1 MKTSAHNIR
10 ILSLLLLFI
19 LLHSISEAKQYFFQ
33 QIPSQNGLSSM
44 VRCMEVSQEK
54 GYVWIGTRSGIGRF
68 DGYEQRRYLRGNVT
82 HILEDEEHTIWVIT
96 EKGVFRYNEIEDN
109 FILVRDKDNNP
120 VIASSLC
127 LWEDGVIF
135 GGRGRLYKYNYE
147 DHIINLFHTL
157 KPNGKYHISNLYQWD
172 SHTLLATNRWAKALF
187 IDIATGNTRP
197 VPFNSEQIISLLI
210 DRKGN
215 VWVAHYNQGVS
226 CYGRNGKQ
234 LQTYHT
240 QNSPLKTNVVLSLEE
255 HNGQI
260 WMGTDG
266 GGIHILNPQTG
277 KISTL
282 RYIPG
287 DRYSLPANSILCLY
301 NDKSNNMWAGS
312 VRNGLINIKEVG
324 MKTYQDVLPGQNY
337 GLSEKTILSIYQDND
352 NQIWI
357 GTDGGGINLFDP
369 ATGKFHHILSTW
381 EEKVASITGMDKNH
395 LLVSLFSQ
403 GLFVF
408 HKETHRYQPLVI
420 INDSIND
427 ILCHR
432 GKTVNVYQNTP
443 ETILMLSETPYKY
456 HIGKKQFI
464 PITKGKG
471 ITDIVGTLLP
481 INSTGEDCYLHDLE
495 HIYKINSSLNELEL
509 IFTCQTDTVFNSV
522 SLDENGLLWIGSNY
536 GLSYYNPVTKQ
547 YTLVP
552 NTLINEISS
561 LICDRQG
568 RVWIGTEEKLF
579 AYLIKE
585 KKFILFGEPDGV
597 VQNEYLEK
605 PRLLSSSG
613 DVYMGGVNGLLHI
626 NRHLPDEPA
635 LLPTLQLADIL
646 VGGERVYDRIS
657 NDHQLSVNEKSKPI
671 IIKIITRNKDIFRKP
686 MYRYTITGLNGQN
699 IYSYLPEINLS
710 SLPTGSY
717 HIKAA
722 CSTRNGDWTADY
734 DILTLIV
741 LPPWYKSGWFILSCT
756 LFIFVSVILIFILL
770 LRNKETKL
778 KWAMKEHEQQVYEEK
793 VRFLIN
799 ISHELRT
806 PLTLIHA
813 PLKQL
818 MDKLT
823 ADNENYPLIQSICK
837 QSERMKN
844 ILNTVLNVRK
854 MEVGQSTLHV
864 QSIQLDEWA
873 EQLISDFKPEASVRG
888 ITLVYQPEPEI
899 QTLCFDKEKCTTI
912 LTNLL
917 INALK
922 YTPDESTISISTR
935 LSEDKRVRIS
945 ISDQGPGLKDVDT
958 NNLFVRFYQGNNSR
972 PGTGIGLS
980 YSKILVEQHGGNI
993 GAYDNKNFGSPGATF
1008 WFELPLNT
1016 EPGNITLHPQEY
1028 LNTLLAPTQETESI
1042 PKQQEE
1048 NKTAPNHTLLVVDD
1062 NKDLTDYLA
1071 TALKDRFKTIWVAA
1085 DGEEA
1090 LRLCRKKRPHI
1101 VVSDIQMP
1109 RMNGY
1114 ELCKQIKEDLE
1125 ISHIPVILLT
1135 ARNDEESQLYG
1146 YKNGADA
1153 YITKPFE
1160 VSMLYAIVCSQ
1171 LHNRERMRTRY
1182 TDIGPLPPP
1191 EEGTFSSADEEFL
1204 NRLNQ
1209 IITEH
1214 LDNEQLGIP
1223 FICDKIGI
1231 SRASLYNKLKALTDM
1246 GANDYITQIRMERA
1260 IWLILHTELSV
1271 NDIADKTGFSTA
1283 RYFSTVF
1290 KQHTGCSPTQ
1300 YREKPPVSTQ

>member
-1 MKTSAHNIR
+1 
-10 ILSLLLLFI
+10 
-19 LLHSISEAKQYFFQ
+19 
-33 QIPSQNGLSSM
+33 
-44 VRCMEVSQEK
+44 
-54 GYVWIGTRSGIGRF
+54 
-68 DGYEQRRYLRGNVT
+68 
-82 HILEDEEHTIWVIT
+82 
-96 EKGVFRYNEIEDN
+96 
-109 FILVRDKDNNP
+109 
-120 VIASSLC
+120 
-127 LWEDGVIF
+127 
-135 GGRGRLYKYNYE
+135 
-147 DHIINLFHTL
+147 
-157 KPNGKYHISNLYQWD
+157 
-172 SHTLLATNRWAKALF
+172 
-187 IDIATGNTRP
+187 
-197 VPFNSEQIISLLI
+197 
-210 DRKGN
+210 
-215 VWVAHYNQGVS
+215 
-226 CYGRNGKQ
+226 
-234 LQTYHT
+234 
-240 QNSPLKTNVVLSLEE
+240 
-255 HNGQI
+255 
-260 WMGTDG
+260 
-266 GGIHILNPQTG
+266 
-277 KISTL
+277 
-282 RYIPG
+282 
-287 DRYSLPANSILCLY
+287 
-301 NDKSNNMWAGS
+301 
-312 VRNGLINIKEVG
+312 
-324 MKTYQDVLPGQNY
+324 
-337 GLSEKTILSIYQDND
+337 
-352 NQIWI
+352 
-357 GTDGGGINLFDP
+357 
-369 ATGKFHHILSTW
+369 
-381 EEKVASITGMDKNH
+381 
-395 LLVSLFSQ
+395 
-403 GLFVF
+403 
-408 HKETHRYQPLVI
+408 
-420 INDSIND
+420 
-427 ILCHR
+427 
-432 GKTVNVYQNTP
+432 
-443 ETILMLSETPYKY
+443 
-456 HIGKKQFI
+456 
-464 PITKGKG
+464 
-471 ITDIVGTLLP
+471 
-481 INSTGEDCYLHDLE
+481 
-495 HIYKINSSLNELEL
+495 
-509 IFTCQTDTVFNSV
+509 
-522 SLDENGLLWIGSNY
+522 
-536 GLSYYNPVTKQ
+536 
-547 YTLVP
+547 
-552 NTLINEISS
+552 
-561 LICDRQG
+561 
-568 RVWIGTEEKLF
+568 
-579 AYLIKE
+579 
-585 KKFILFGEPDGV
+585 
-597 VQNEYLEK
+597 
-605 PRLLSSSG
+605 
-613 DVYMGGVNGLLHI
+613 
-626 NRHLPDEPA
+626 
-635 LLPTLQLADIL
+635 
-646 VGGERVYDRIS
+646 
-657 NDHQLSVNEKSKPI
+657 
-671 IIKIITRNKDIFRKP
+671 

-734 DILTLIV
+734 DILTLTV

-756 LFIFVSVILIFILL
+756 LFIFISVILTFILI

-778 KWAMKEHEQQVYEEK
+778 KWVMKEHEQQVYEEK

-854 MEVGQSTLHV
+854 MEVGQSTLHI

-935 LSEDKRVRIS
+935 LSEDRTRVRIS

-1042 PKQQEE
+1042 PEQQEE
-1048 NKTAPNHTLLVVDD
+1048 NKTAPSHTLLIVDD

-1090 LRLCRKKRPHI
+1090 LRLCREKRPHI

-1109 RMNGY
+1109 HMNGY

-1223 FICDKIGI
+1223 FICNKIGI

-1246 GANDYITQIRMERA
+1246 GANDYITKIRMERA

-1300 YREKPPVSTQ
+1300 YREKPPVNTQ

>member
-613 DVYMGGVNGLLHI
+613 DIYMGGVNGLLHI

-756 LFIFVSVILIFILL
+756 LFIFVSVILIFILY
-770 LRNKETKL
+770 KETKL

-935 LSEDKRVRIS
+935 LSEDKTRVRIS

-1153 YITKPFE
+1153 YVTKPFE
-1160 VSMLYAIVCSQ
+1160 VSMLYAIICSQ

>member
-1 MKTSAHNIR
+1 
-10 ILSLLLLFI
+10 
-19 LLHSISEAKQYFFQ
+19 
-33 QIPSQNGLSSM
+33 
-44 VRCMEVSQEK
+44 
-54 GYVWIGTRSGIGRF
+54 
-68 DGYEQRRYLRGNVT
+68 
-82 HILEDEEHTIWVIT
+82 
-96 EKGVFRYNEIEDN
+96 
-109 FILVRDKDNNP
+109 
-120 VIASSLC
+120 
-127 LWEDGVIF
+127 
-135 GGRGRLYKYNYE
+135 
-147 DHIINLFHTL
+147 
-157 KPNGKYHISNLYQWD
+157 
-172 SHTLLATNRWAKALF
+172 
-187 IDIATGNTRP
+187 
-197 VPFNSEQIISLLI
+197 
-210 DRKGN
+210 
-215 VWVAHYNQGVS
+215 
-226 CYGRNGKQ
+226 
-234 LQTYHT
+234 
-240 QNSPLKTNVVLSLEE
+240 
-255 HNGQI
+255 
-260 WMGTDG
+260 
-266 GGIHILNPQTG
+266 
-277 KISTL
+277 
-282 RYIPG
+282 
-287 DRYSLPANSILCLY
+287 
-301 NDKSNNMWAGS
+301 
-312 VRNGLINIKEVG
+312 
-324 MKTYQDVLPGQNY
+324 
-337 GLSEKTILSIYQDND
+337 
-352 NQIWI
+352 
-357 GTDGGGINLFDP
+357 
-369 ATGKFHHILSTW
+369 
-381 EEKVASITGMDKNH
+381 
-395 LLVSLFSQ
+395 
-403 GLFVF
+403 
-408 HKETHRYQPLVI
+408 
-420 INDSIND
+420 
-427 ILCHR
+427 
-432 GKTVNVYQNTP
+432 
-443 ETILMLSETPYKY
+443 
-456 HIGKKQFI
+456 
-464 PITKGKG
+464 
-471 ITDIVGTLLP
+471 
-481 INSTGEDCYLHDLE
+481 
-495 HIYKINSSLNELEL
+495 
-509 IFTCQTDTVFNSV
+509 
-522 SLDENGLLWIGSNY
+522 
-536 GLSYYNPVTKQ
+536 
-547 YTLVP
+547 
-552 NTLINEISS
+552 
-561 LICDRQG
+561 
-568 RVWIGTEEKLF
+568 
-579 AYLIKE
+579 
-585 KKFILFGEPDGV
+585 
-597 VQNEYLEK
+597 
-605 PRLLSSSG
+605 
-613 DVYMGGVNGLLHI
+613 MGGVNGLLHI

-935 LSEDKRVRIS
+935 LSEDKTRVRIS

-1090 LRLCRKKRPHI
+1090 LRLCREKRPHI

-1153 YITKPFE
+1153 YVTKPFE
-1160 VSMLYAIVCSQ
+1160 VSMLYAIICSQ

>member
-613 DVYMGGVNGLLHI
+613 DIYMGGVNGLLHI

-770 LRNKETKL
+770 LRYKETKL

-1153 YITKPFE
+1153 YVTKPFE
-1160 VSMLYAIVCSQ
+1160 VSMLYAIICSQ

>member
-1 MKTSAHNIR
+1 
-10 ILSLLLLFI
+10 
-19 LLHSISEAKQYFFQ
+19 
-33 QIPSQNGLSSM
+33 
-44 VRCMEVSQEK
+44 
-54 GYVWIGTRSGIGRF
+54 
-68 DGYEQRRYLRGNVT
+68 
-82 HILEDEEHTIWVIT
+82 
-96 EKGVFRYNEIEDN
+96 
-109 FILVRDKDNNP
+109 
-120 VIASSLC
+120 
-127 LWEDGVIF
+127 
-135 GGRGRLYKYNYE
+135 
-147 DHIINLFHTL
+147 
-157 KPNGKYHISNLYQWD
+157 
-172 SHTLLATNRWAKALF
+172 
-187 IDIATGNTRP
+187 
-197 VPFNSEQIISLLI
+197 
-210 DRKGN
+210 
-215 VWVAHYNQGVS
+215 
-226 CYGRNGKQ
+226 
-234 LQTYHT
+234 
-240 QNSPLKTNVVLSLEE
+240 
-255 HNGQI
+255 
-260 WMGTDG
+260 
-266 GGIHILNPQTG
+266 
-277 KISTL
+277 
-282 RYIPG
+282 
-287 DRYSLPANSILCLY
+287 
-301 NDKSNNMWAGS
+301 
-312 VRNGLINIKEVG
+312 
-324 MKTYQDVLPGQNY
+324 
-337 GLSEKTILSIYQDND
+337 
-352 NQIWI
+352 
-357 GTDGGGINLFDP
+357 
-369 ATGKFHHILSTW
+369 
-381 EEKVASITGMDKNH
+381 
-395 LLVSLFSQ
+395 
-403 GLFVF
+403 
-408 HKETHRYQPLVI
+408 
-420 INDSIND
+420 
-427 ILCHR
+427 
-432 GKTVNVYQNTP
+432 
-443 ETILMLSETPYKY
+443 
-456 HIGKKQFI
+456 
-464 PITKGKG
+464 
-471 ITDIVGTLLP
+471 
-481 INSTGEDCYLHDLE
+481 
-495 HIYKINSSLNELEL
+495 
-509 IFTCQTDTVFNSV
+509 
-522 SLDENGLLWIGSNY
+522 
-536 GLSYYNPVTKQ
+536 
-547 YTLVP
+547 
-552 NTLINEISS
+552 
-561 LICDRQG
+561 
-568 RVWIGTEEKLF
+568 
-579 AYLIKE
+579 
-585 KKFILFGEPDGV
+585 
-597 VQNEYLEK
+597 
-605 PRLLSSSG
+605 
-613 DVYMGGVNGLLHI
+613 MGGVNGLLHI
-626 NRHLPDEPA
+626 NRHLPDDPA

-671 IIKIITRNKDIFRKP
+671 IIKIITRDKDIFRKP

-717 HIKAA
+717 HIKAT

-864 QSIQLDEWA
+864 QSIQLNEWA

-935 LSEDKRVRIS
+935 LSEDKTRVRIS

-1090 LRLCRKKRPHI
+1090 LRLCREKRPHI

-1109 RMNGY
+1109 HMNGY

-1214 LDNEQLGIP
+1214 MDNEQLGIP
-1223 FICDKIGI
+1223 FICNKIGI

-1246 GANDYITQIRMERA
+1246 GANDYITKIRMERA

-1300 YREKPPVSTQ
+1300 YREKPPVNTQ

>member
-10 ILSLLLLFI
+10 ILSLLLLFT

-82 HILEDEEHTIWVIT
+82 HILEDEEHTIWAIT
-96 EKGVFRYNEIEDN
+96 EKGVFRYNEKEDK
-109 FILVRDKDNNP
+109 FTLVRDKDNNP

-135 GGRGRLYKYNYE
+135 GGRGSLYKYNYE

-172 SHTLLATNRWAKALF
+172 SRTLLATNRWAKALF

-210 DRKGN
+210 DKKGN

-226 CYGRNGKQ
+226 CYDRNGKQ

-301 NDKSNNMWAGS
+301 NDKSDNMWAGS

-337 GLSEKTILSIYQDND
+337 GLSEKTILSIYQDHD

-381 EEKVASITGMDKNH
+381 EEKVASITGMDKDH

-403 GLFVF
+403 GLFIF

-495 HIYKINSSLNELEL
+495 HIYQINSSLNELEL

-522 SLDENGLLWIGSNY
+522 SQDENGLLWIGSNH
-536 GLSYYNPVTKQ
+536 GLSYYNPGTKQ
-547 YTLVP
+547 YTLVS

-585 KKFILFGEPDGV
+585 KKFTLWNSSDGFLPNDILAAHYTLSNPNFV
-597 VQNEYLEK
+597 YL
-605 PRLLSSSG
+605 
-613 DVYMGGVNGLLHI
+613 GGAEGLVKI
-626 NRHLPDEPA
+626 NTNIPQSETQIP
-635 LLPTLQLADIL
+635 QISLADIKFNGCSYL
-646 VGGERVYDRIS
+646 KQMKNQTLHIPWNYNSLTIHICVK
-657 NDHQLSVNEKSKPI
+657 NE
-671 IIKIITRNKDIFRKP
+671 DIFQKNLL
-686 MYRYTITGLNGQN
+686 RYTISGRGKQTVESFDSEL
-699 IYSYLPEINLS
+699 SLS
-710 SLPTGSY
+710 SLSPGKYKIWVSS
-717 HIKAA
+717 
-722 CSTRNGDWTADY
+722 STKDGEYTTPVPIIN
-734 DILTLIV
+734 IV
-741 LPPWYKSGWFILSCT
+741 ITPPWYKSSWFFSICTLLFILFT
-756 LFIFVSVILIFILL
+756 IKIALWVFHKKKKEMRDEMGDFVQTVLYNVLG
-770 LRNKETKL
+770 NKEENTKEKDL
-778 KWAMKEHEQQVYEEK
+778 EE
-793 VRFLIN
+793 ITDA
-799 ISHELRT
+799 SYPQSMEAT
-806 PLTLIHA
+806 PL
-813 PLKQL
+813 
-818 MDKLT
+818 
-823 ADNENYPLIQSICK
+823 
-837 QSERMKN
+837 
-844 ILNTVLNVRK
+844 
-854 MEVGQSTLHV
+854 
-864 QSIQLDEWA
+864 
-873 EQLISDFKPEASVRG
+873 
-888 ITLVYQPEPEI
+888 
-899 QTLCFDKEKCTTI
+899 
-912 LTNLL
+912 
-917 INALK
+917 
-922 YTPDESTISISTR
+922 
-935 LSEDKRVRIS
+935 
-945 ISDQGPGLKDVDT
+945 
-958 NNLFVRFYQGNNSR
+958 
-972 PGTGIGLS
+972 
-980 YSKILVEQHGGNI
+980 
-993 GAYDNKNFGSPGATF
+993 
-1008 WFELPLNT
+1008 
-1016 EPGNITLHPQEY
+1016 
-1028 LNTLLAPTQETESI
+1028 
-1042 PKQQEE
+1042 
-1048 NKTAPNHTLLVVDD
+1048 
-1062 NKDLTDYLA
+1062 
-1071 TALKDRFKTIWVAA
+1071 
-1085 DGEEA
+1085 
-1090 LRLCRKKRPHI
+1090 
-1101 VVSDIQMP
+1101 
-1109 RMNGY
+1109 
-1114 ELCKQIKEDLE
+1114 
-1125 ISHIPVILLT
+1125 
-1135 ARNDEESQLYG
+1135 
-1146 YKNGADA
+1146 
-1153 YITKPFE
+1153 
-1160 VSMLYAIVCSQ
+1160 
-1171 LHNRERMRTRY
+1171 
-1182 TDIGPLPPP
+1182 
-1191 EEGTFSSADEEFL
+1191 SSADADFIKKL
-1204 NRLNQ
+1204 DQ
-1209 IITEH
+1209 II
-1214 LDNEQLGIP
+1214 NENLSSEKLSIKYLT
-1223 FICDKIGI
+1223 DTMAM
-1231 SRASLYNKLKALTDM
+1231 SRASLYNKVKQITGLGVNEYINRLRIERSVYLL
-1246 GANDYITQIRMERA
+1246 ANTN
-1260 IWLILHTELSV
+1260 LSISEISYEV
-1271 NDIADKTGFSTA
+1271 GFSSPS
-1283 RYFSTVF
+1283 YFTKCYKEQF
-1290 KQHTGCSPTQ
+1290 GESPTDFLK
-1300 YREKPPVSTQ
+1300 RKNL

>member
-210 DRKGN
+210 DKKGN

-266 GGIHILNPQTG
+266 GGIHVLNPQTG

-301 NDKSNNMWAGS
+301 NDKSDNMWAGS

-456 HIGKKQFI
+456 HIDKKQFI

-613 DVYMGGVNGLLHI
+613 DIYMGGVNGLLHI

-1153 YITKPFE
+1153 YVTKPFE
-1160 VSMLYAIVCSQ
+1160 VSMLYAIICSQ

>member
-54 GYVWIGTRSGIGRF
+54 GYVWNGTRTGIGRF

-613 DVYMGGVNGLLHI
+613 DIYMGGVNGLLHI

-1153 YITKPFE
+1153 YVTKPFE
-1160 VSMLYAIVCSQ
+1160 VSMLYAIICSQ